1 MTNSSFCFVFE
12 SLKVGDVATVLNWSG
27 EQFKAKY
34 KRNKPKYTDEI
45 IFHCKLG
52 IRSENA
58 AIAANQLGFSK

>member
-1 MTNSSFCFVFE
+1 M
-12 SLKVGDVATVLNWSG
+12 GDVATVLNWSD

-34 KRNKPKYTDEI
+34 KRNKPKHTDEI

-52 IRSENA
+52 MRSENA